1 MQPRFIAAAIVAAC
15 LLVASAV
22 AQPGPATSNDP
33 SNAVTFKT
41 WAVRVQ
47 KELDRN
53 LRYPS
58 DLMGE
63 YPRGGVV
70 RVKFNCSD
78 DGRPDRVTIAR
89 SSGNRLL
96 DKAALQA
103 VQRMAS
109 MHPLPASFA
118 HEQKFAA
125 LILFDGIGG
134 QNGDLYQKKVLEE
147 AAKDNAWLDQP
158 AIARAGTGREIVLAA
173 R

>member
-22 AQPGPATSNDP
+22 AEPDPATSNHSSD
-33 SNAVTFKT
+33 AVTFKT
-41 WAVRVQ
+41 WAIRIQ

-58 DLMGE
+58 DLMGD

-78 DGRPDRVTIAR
+78 DGRPDKVTIAR

-96 DKAALQA
+96 DKAALHA

-118 HEQKFAA
+118 HDQKFAA
-125 LILFDGIGG
+125 LIQFDGIGG
-134 QNGDLYQKKVLEE
+134 PDGDLYQKKVLEE
-147 AAKDNAWLDQP
+147 AARDNAWLDQP

>member
-15 LLVASAV
+15 LLVAGAV
-22 AQPGPATSNDP
+22 AQPSPATPNSSSD
-33 SNAVTFKT
+33 AVTFKT

-78 DGRPDRVTIAR
+78 DGRPDKVTIAR

-118 HEQKFAA
+118 RDQKFAA
-125 LILFDGIGG
+125 LIQFDGIGG
-134 QNGDLYQKKVLEE
+134 QDGDLYQKKMLEE

-158 AIARAGTGREIVLAA
+158 AVARADSEREIVLAA